1 MQLYIPLISTLAV
14 YYVKCPR
21 CGKIQ
26 HFEGKKKGDAVV
38 CKECGYEFRLK

>member
-1 MQLYIPLISTLAV
+1 MRFYIPLFSVLLG

-26 HFEGKKKGDAVV
+26 HFEGKKKGDTVV
-38 CKECGYEFRLK
+38 CKRCGHEFKLK